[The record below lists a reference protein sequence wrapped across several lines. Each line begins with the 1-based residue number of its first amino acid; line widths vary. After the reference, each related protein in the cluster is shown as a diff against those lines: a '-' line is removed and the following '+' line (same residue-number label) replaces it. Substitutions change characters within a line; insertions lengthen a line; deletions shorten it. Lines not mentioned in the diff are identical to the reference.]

1 MKKIKLPVKGMFCA
15 HCSKTV
21 GDTLTNLGVIASVDL
36 AANMV
41 YIKYDETK
49 ITLEKMKRAI
59 KKAGYDLIIEEKES
73 HWPMISL
80 IIGIVLTLPFFVWIL
95 GNVGVPIPD
104 IFNNGIFQLVLASLM
119 LIIIG
124 SGFYKRAFYQIKM
137 KNLGMDVLV
146 SSSTTIAF
154 ILSIYNL
161 INGGMLYFEATAMVL
176 CFVNIGH
183 TAADK
188 IKKKTGRALEELTK
202 LQVKEAEVITKK
214 GSKMVPLEDV
224 EVDDIVNVKIGE
236 KIPLDGIII
245 EGETSI
251 DESLISGESKAVKK
265 ASGQEVYGGS
275 LNLTAKIL
283 VRITKNMDDSLLGQI
298 IEQVNLASI
307 NKPKLQKTSDKVAN
321 IFVPTVFAIAI
332 FTFILNF
339 LILGKELNVSIIR
352 AVSVLVVS
360 CPCALGLAVPMSVL
374 VGYSLAA
381 KRGVLF
387 HNGES
392 FETLHNINAV
402 AFDKTGTLSYGK
414 LKIADKYGDDKYL
427 SLIRFLETSSS
438 HPIAKSLCEEIEDI
452 QEYPNLEVKEIA
464 GLGIDAKDDKHHYLL
479 GSQNTIKEIPDE
491 YQEFI
496 GKNSR
501 KTLVFLSIDGELK
514 FAIALDDV
522 IKETSLKAIQGLHSK
537 NIRTY
542 MITGDKKEIAL
553 ETARLLDIPEDCVYY
568 EVSPLDKADIIKK
581 IQKEGYRVSF
591 VGDGVND
598 ALALQTSDLGMSVR
612 SGSDIALLASDVTL
626 MNSDLNSVYKTIQI
640 SNLIYNNIIQNF
652 IWALC
657 YNLVM
662 IPLALLGIMSPIVSA
677 ICMGASNILVVLN
690 ALRLY
695 LKKEV
700 K

>member
-1 MKKIKLPVKGMFCA
+1 MRKIKLPVKGMFCA

-36 AANMV
+36 GANMV

-49 ITLEKMKRAI
+49 ITLEKMQRAV
-59 KKAGYDLIIEEKES
+59 KKAGYDLIIEEKKNN
-73 HWPMISL
+73 WPLIAL
-80 IIGIVLTLPFFVWIL
+80 IISIILTIPFVIWVL

-104 IFNNGIFQLVLASLM
+104 FFNNGIFQLVLASLM

-146 SSSTTIAF
+146 SSSTTIAY

-176 CFVNIGH
+176 CLVNIGH
-183 TAADK
+183 TIANQV
-188 IKKKTGRALEELTK
+188 KKKTGKALEELNK
-202 LQVKEAEVITKK
+202 LQVKEAEVVTKK
-214 GSKMVPLEDV
+214 GSAMRPIEEV
-224 EVDDIVNVKIGE
+224 EVDDVVIVKIGE

-245 EGETSI
+245 EGSTSI
-251 DESLISGESKAVKK
+251 DEALISGESKAVNKGVG
-265 ASGQEVYGGS
+265 SEVYGGS
-275 LNLTAKIL
+275 INLTSKIL
-283 VRITKNMDDSLLGQI
+283 VKVTKDMDDSLLGQI
-298 IEQVNLASI
+298 IERVNLSAI
-307 NKPKLQKTSDKVAN
+307 NKPHLQKTSDKVAN
-321 IFVPTVFAIAI
+321 IFVPTVFGIAI
-332 FTFILNF
+332 FAFILNYF
-339 LILGKELNVSIIR
+339 ILKNEVNVSIIR

-381 KRGVLF
+381 KKGLLF

-414 LKIADKYGDDKYL
+414 LKLASKYGDLDLL
-427 SLIRFLETSSS
+427 SLVRYLETSSS
-438 HPIAKSLCEEIEDI
+438 HPIAKSLCEEITDI
-452 QEYPNLEVKEIA
+452 KDYQLDVKEIP
-464 GLGIDAKDDKHHYLL
+464 GLGIEACDGDNHYLL
-479 GSQNTIKEIPDE
+479 GSKNILKEIPHD

-496 GKNSR
+496 KVNEQ
-501 KTLVFLSIDGELK
+501 KTLVFLTINEELK
-514 FAIALDDV
+514 LALALDDI
-522 IKETSLKAIQGLHSK
+522 IKETSIDAIKGLHDK
-537 NIRTY
+537 GIATY

-553 ETARLLDIPEDCVYY
+553 ETAKALGIPEDCVYY
-568 EVSPLDKADIIKK
+568 EVSPLDKADIIQK
-581 IQKEGYRVSF
+581 IKDKGYRVSF

-598 ALALQTSDLGMSVR
+598 ALALQTSDLGMAVR
-612 SGSDIALLASDVTL
+612 SGSDIALLAADVTL

-640 SNLIYNNIIQNF
+640 SNYIYNNIIQNF
-652 IWALC
+652 IWALL

-662 IPLALLGIMSPIVSA
+662 IPLAIMGIMSPVVSA
-677 ICMGASNILVVLN
+677 ICMGASNVLVVLN
-690 ALRLY
+690 ALRLH